1 MDLDP
6 IDVKRLD
13 IPAQLPDLRRD
24 IHVFVNYVREREV
37 KRNHRDNGLSKADT
51 KRLTQLLSDRHVADE
66 DDTSPWLDFVDD
78 IALELGF
85 VEYDTKGEYAGYTSA
100 NPSFPDNYIKF
111 CEKEYQRF
119 CALKAARQE
128 ATLLELLLERRQ
140 ESNSEFYRRGVFGRL
155 DSFQSWG
162 SAIGVVPTLDF
173 AAARRFLL
181 NLLAECPP
189 GQWLSTASLVEYLK
203 KHHRYFL
210 IPKKPQYKHPRDA
223 QGGRYGN
230 FHESKKDAWGHE
242 IDIAEREEDAFE
254 RVEGR
259 YVERFLEGIP
269 LLLRYVDVAYA
280 KSRPKGVYPSR
291 GWLQAFRVSERLRR
305 ALASQIPEPKVT
317 VTPDFDVY
325 VQAEFYPAGV
335 LPQLVPLCELVSD
348 DTSIVLKLQK
358 QKVAAA
364 CAADP
369 KLDVPVLLR
378 RLSDRDL
385 PANVARELSEW
396 SQHGD
401 KFVLYADACVLEADP
416 DLEGRRPVHRRAGS
430 SADTRGPFAEQA
442 VRRVGASRTHAVA
455 CAARRQSVLP
465 LATKRADS
473 ISKASGGPGETSP
486 AQGSRDTAA
495 CNAGATAMP
504 APRISGRVAADSAG
518 GQVPRGNRPGK
529 PHTGLFQAVRIA
541 GDPGRSDAAE
551 RLSGHDPGRRLT
563 PNGVLGWQRRV

>member
-1 MDLDP
+1 M
-6 IDVKRLD
+6 
-13 IPAQLPDLRRD
+13 
-24 IHVFVNYVREREV
+24 
-37 KRNHRDNGLSKADT
+37 
-51 KRLTQLLSDRHVADE
+51 
-66 DDTSPWLDFVDD
+66 
-78 IALELGF
+78 
-85 VEYDTKGEYAGYTSA
+85 
-100 NPSFPDNYIKF
+100 
-111 CEKEYQRF
+111 
-119 CALKAARQE
+119 
-128 ATLLELLLERRQ
+128 
-140 ESNSEFYRRGVFGRL
+140 
-155 DSFQSWG
+155 
-162 SAIGVVPTLDF
+162 PTLDF

-189 GQWLSTASLVEYLK
+189 GQWLSTASLVEHLK

-348 DTSIVLKLQK
+348 DTSIVLKLRK

-416 DLEGRRPVHRRAGS
+416 DLKAADPYTVERAAPRIRVVHS
-430 SADTRGPFAEQA
+430 PDKLFAELERA
-442 VRRVGASRTHAVA
+442 NSCRGVCST
-455 CAARRQSVLP
+455 
-465 LATKRADS
+465 ATKRSPPCHETRGLDFQS
-473 ISKASGGPGETSP
+473 VRRSRRNLAS
-486 AQGSRDTAA
+486 
-495 CNAGATAMP
+495 
-504 APRISGRVAADSAG
+504 PRLA
-518 GQVPRGNRPGK
+518 
-529 PHTGLFQAVRIA
+529 
-541 GDPGRSDAAE
+541 
-551 RLSGHDPGRRLT
+551 
-563 PNGVLGWQRRV
+563 